1 MIIFVAKKRYPF
13 QPHLNPLSSLPFI
26 RRIATFSFVS
36 MQSNLHT
43 TATSGTEE
51 SGRRKEVFTRI
62 IVWIFWSAGTKKSGR
77 CGEVA
82 VSGGWT
88 VLVTGFPGL
97 VILSFNRIIGGKVFI
112 KEVSFTA
119 CHSGKL

>member
-26 RRIATFSFVS
+26 RHIATFSFFNI
-36 MQSNLHT
+36 QSNLQT
-43 TATSGTEE
+43 TATLGTEG
-51 SGRRKEVFTRI
+51 SGRCKEVFTRI
-62 IVWIFWSAGTKKSGR
+62 NVWIFLSAGTKKSGHCR
-77 CGEVA
+77 EVA

-97 VILSFNRIIGGKVFI
+97 VILSFN
-112 KEVSFTA
+112 
-119 CHSGKL
+119 

>member
-43 TATSGTEE
+43 TATLGTEE

-62 IVWIFWSAGTKKSGR
+62 IVWIFLSAGTKKSGR

-97 VILSFNRIIGGKVFI
+97 VILSFN
-112 KEVSFTA
+112 
-119 CHSGKL
+119 